1 MSTWTSRF
9 RTHAAGLSLALAAA
23 AATSVYARTPEGA
36 PALEPEGQD
45 SVAQMPAANAAQ
57 EPPDG
62 AASPDSA
69 LQDDGKAD
77 KAKGADTGK
86 SDDKG
91 KPGDKDKERKA
102 SRQETIG
109 VLTGLAVGAA
119 AGGPIGAIVGGG
131 AGGWLG
137 NHFHRQ
143 QEAKQSLRDE
153 LARSETEKQQLAE
166 RLIALDD
173 TLHSS
178 QQERLRLSS
187 ALAHAQELGASF
199 SFRTDDA
206 ELEPEDRERLK
217 QLAGLVQAM
226 PQVKIHIDGYAD
238 PRGSDAYNLRL
249 SGERAARVAD
259 VLKAGGVEPGR
270 LLVKAHGAADAQCDE
285 GDMDGYA
292 FERRVTVHLD
302 AAEASLAQVP

>member
-23 AATSVYARTPEGA
+23 AATSVYARPPDGA
-36 PALEPEGQD
+36 PALEPDGQD
-45 SVAQMPAANAAQ
+45 SVAQMPAASVAQ
-57 EPPDG
+57 EP
-62 AASPDSA
+62 
-69 LQDDGKAD
+69 DDKR
-77 KAKGADTGK
+77 KP
-86 SDDKG
+86 DDKG
-91 KPGDKDKERKA
+91 KPGDKSKPDDKGKEGKA

-109 VLTGLAVGAA
+109 VLTGLAIGAA

-143 QEAKQSLRDE
+143 QVAKQSLRDE

-166 RLIALDD
+166 QLTVLDD
-173 TLHSS
+173 SLHSS

-187 ALAHAQELGASF
+187 ALTHAQELGATF
-199 SFRTDDA
+199 SFRTDDT
-206 ELEPEDRERLK
+206 ELEPEDSERLK

-292 FERRVTVHLD
+292 FERRVTVRLD